1 MSRTVPPRA
10 GASDSTTLCHRP
22 ESRAQSSVGASQM
35 AHLRAF
41 ERQASAGIGIAD
53 DIDVGATGR
62 CRASVLQLS
71 RVTRWWPRCELEW
84 PNPSEGSIVSLAASV
99 DVPGHDGSWRAA
111 GGRPARRAPSRTR
124 GNMAHR
130 DCLRYPPGPE
140 PLGWSSGPPPRL
152 GAGSVSWPVMSRRAS
167 SGGVVEPA
175 FARSTRHR
183 GEVPVCPAGRAATD
197 CPGRPGRRLLAE
209 RVRACAAISKRPST
223 SSSSVVSSR
232 FGRPQT
238 CGNPIG
244 GRRVAGGSPQSGGTD
259 MLKFGASGAAERRR
273 TIVTGGRSP
282 SPLGT
287 VCPRL
292 AGQTPR
298 GPPGAPSP
306 LFGRPP
312 VYPVYPV
319 EP

>member
-1 MSRTVPPRA
+1 V
-10 GASDSTTLCHRP
+10 
-22 ESRAQSSVGASQM
+22 
-35 AHLRAF
+35 
-41 ERQASAGIGIAD
+41 
-53 DIDVGATGR
+53 
-62 CRASVLQLS
+62 
-71 RVTRWWPRCELEW
+71 
-84 PNPSEGSIVSLAASV
+84 
-99 DVPGHDGSWRAA
+99 
-111 GGRPARRAPSRTR
+111 AR
-124 GNMAHR
+124 
-130 DCLRYPPGPE
+130 
-140 PLGWSSGPPPRL
+140 PPRL

-167 SGGVVEPA
+167 SGGVVEPV
-175 FARSTRHR
+175 FARSTLHR

-197 CPGRPGRRLLAE
+197 CPGRQGRRSLAE

-238 CGNPIG
+238 CGNPIR
-244 GRRVAGGSPQSGGTD
+244 GRRAARVSPKSGGTD

-273 TIVTGGRSP
+273 TIVSGGRSP

-312 VYPVYPV
+312 VHPV